1 MEDPFLLSNLLK
13 IYDKIMYLKVYVD
26 EDNELKNI
34 YSEAAKKHN
43 QKLQQAQAQA
53 EEQTHINAGFDLYT
67 PGPEPEDAEEFGD
80 RIACYGTYWTDAG
93 PVNKIDFK
101 IQCSAQMHT
110 DTNKVY
116 NTGFYMYPRSS
127 LSKTQLRLAN
137 SVGIIDAG
145 YRGHVMGMFDVAN
158 VCENDENEDRDADC
172 FVEKFDRLVQICAP
186 SLVPIYVE
194 IVDTLEELGEK
205 TERGTGGFGSTGK

>member
-1 MEDPFLLSNLLK
+1 
-13 IYDKIMYLKVYVD
+13 MYLKVYVD

-67 PGPEPEDAEEFGD
+67 PGPEPEDEEEFGD
-80 RIACYGTYWTDAG
+80 RIACYGPYWADAG

-101 IQCSAQMHT
+101 IQCAAKMYT

-145 YRGHVMGMFDVAN
+145 YRGHVMGMFDVVN
-158 VCENDENEDRDADC
+158 ICENEENEDRDADC

>member
-1 MEDPFLLSNLLK
+1 MEYPDVIESLLT
-13 IYDKIMYLKVYVD
+13 IYDKVMYLKVYID
-26 EDNELKNI
+26 NEDNDLKKI
-34 YSEAAKKHN
+34 YLAAAENHN
-43 QKLQQAQAQA
+43 QKLQ
-53 EEQTHINAGFDLYT
+53 EVKPHINAGFDLYA
-67 PGPEPEDAEEFGD
+67 PAPEAEDKEEFGD
-80 RIACYGTYWTDAG
+80 RIACYGSYWGDAG

-101 IQCSAQMHT
+101 VQCAGQMYT
-110 DTNKVY
+110 DTKKVY

-127 LSKTQLRLAN
+127 LSKTSLRLAN

-145 YRGHVMGMFDVAN
+145 YRGHIMGMFDVVN
-158 VCENDENEDRDADC
+158 ICETEENQDREADC

-205 TERGTGGFGSTGK
+205 TERGAGGFGSTGK

>member
-1 MEDPFLLSNLLK
+1 MEHLTVIESLLTT
-13 IYDKIMYLKVYVD
+13 YDKVMYLKVYID
-26 EDNELKNI
+26 KDNELKKM
-34 YSEAAKKHN
+34 YLAAAENHN
-43 QKLQQAQAQA
+43 QKLQQAQ
-53 EEQTHINAGFDLYT
+53 HINAGFDLYA
-67 PGPEPEDAEEFGD
+67 PAPEPEDTEEFGD
-80 RIACYGTYWTDAG
+80 RIACFGSYWGDAG

-101 IQCSAQMHT
+101 VQCAGQMYT
-110 DTNKVY
+110 DTKKVY

-127 LSKTQLRLAN
+127 LSKTSLRLAN

-145 YRGHVMGMFDVAN
+145 YRGHIMGMFDVVN
-158 VCENDENEDRDADC
+158 ICETEENQDREADC

-205 TERGTGGFGSTGK
+205 TERGAGGFGSTGK